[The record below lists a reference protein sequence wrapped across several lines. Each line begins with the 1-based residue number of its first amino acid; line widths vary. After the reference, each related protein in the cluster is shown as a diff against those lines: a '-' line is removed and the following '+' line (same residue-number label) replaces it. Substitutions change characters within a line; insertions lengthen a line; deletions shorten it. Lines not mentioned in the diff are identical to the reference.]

1 MASSPC
7 HLSHLQGIPSVVA
20 RSSVIELSA
29 ISPYHSVVV
38 SHLTRS
44 LTLTH
49 TRCFTCMCTHQLW
62 GILMAEGAEI
72 CHQTLFSPFS
82 GVMVT
87 VDVEV
92 GAVCCPP
99 AVINPAPC
107 S

>member
-1 MASSPC
+1 
-7 HLSHLQGIPSVVA
+7 
-20 RSSVIELSA
+20 
-29 ISPYHSVVV
+29 
-38 SHLTRS
+38 
-44 LTLTH
+44 
-49 TRCFTCMCTHQLW
+49 
-62 GILMAEGAEI
+62 MAEGAEI